1 MKMKTDDI
9 TTPGNQNDSGNALN
23 NELYKKRVEKIAR
36 NEGVAKGAQ
45 ITALISLVL
54 LIAAGV
60 IFYSMYKREQKR
72 QVAMMED
79 QKTSF
84 TEMLNQR
91 DSTINDWVTTFDQI
105 EKNLQTIK
113 EKEKIITLNANDRE
127 FSKDKKQQIME
138 DIAYINTLLDQNKK
152 KVAALNS
159 QLQKSGVT
167 IKGMQE
173 RIASLEAEVKQSE
186 TDIADLKTALADRNF
201 KIDQLNGKVNDMQV
215 AIEQKDQTITTQTTE
230 MHKAYIAAGTY
241 KSLKAKGLLSKEGG
255 FLGLGKN
262 MALKENFPDSVFSQI
277 DITVTKTIPVNS
289 KSAKL
294 ITEHPAGSYEMI
306 HQDKDKI
313 AYIEITNPDEFWKI
327 SKYAV
332 VEIK

>member
-1 MKMKTDDI
+1 MKTDDKP
-9 TTPGNQNDSGNALN
+9 TPGYQNDNGNALN
-23 NELYKKRVEKIAR
+23 SELYKKRVEKIAR

-45 ITALISLVL
+45 ITALISLVI

-60 IFYSMYKREQKR
+60 IFYSMYKREQTR
-72 QVAMMED
+72 QIAQMED

-113 EKEKIITLNANDRE
+113 EKEKIITMSANDRE
-127 FSKDKKQQIME
+127 FSKDRKQQIME
-138 DIAYINTLLDQNKK
+138 DISYINTLLDQNKK
-152 KVAALNS
+152 KIAALNS

-173 RIASLEAEVKQSE
+173 RIASLEAQVKQSE

-215 AIEQKDQTITTQTTE
+215 AIEQKDQTISTQTAE
-230 MHKAYIAAGTY
+230 MNKAFIASGTF
-241 KSLKAKGLLSKEGG
+241 KSLKAKGLMSKEGG

-262 MALKENFPDSVFSQI
+262 KALKENFPDSVFHQI

-313 AYIEITNPDEFWKI
+313 AYIEITNPAEFWRI